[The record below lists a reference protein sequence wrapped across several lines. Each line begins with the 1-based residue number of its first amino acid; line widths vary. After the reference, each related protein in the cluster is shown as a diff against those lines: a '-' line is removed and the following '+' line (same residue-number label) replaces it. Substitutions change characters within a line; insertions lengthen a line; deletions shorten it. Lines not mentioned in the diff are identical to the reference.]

1 MIDVNTTIAKVLAG
15 DREAFRAIVIAYQA
29 MLQAIACFRTGNPDL
44 AEEIVQQTFIHAYN
58 DLADFRADGDFGVWL
73 RVLCH
78 YEILSE
84 LKRVARDR
92 SNRARYQ
99 MELCAQLATEALNV
113 DAQASDE
120 ATGALEECLRQL
132 PPTSA
137 SLITGKYADG
147 RSVQELATMHGRTVT
162 WVTTTLYRL
171 RLGLRECIERRL
183 PDAAGRESSP

>member
-29 MLQAIACFRTGNPDL
+29 MLQAIACFRTSNPDL
-44 AEEIVQQTFIHAYN
+44 AEEIVQQTFIRAYN
-58 DLADFRADGDFGVWL
+58 ELADFRADGDFGVWL

-84 LKRVARDR
+84 LKRLARDR
-92 SNRARYQ
+92 TNREHYQ
-99 MELCAQLATEALNV
+99 VELRAQLATEALSV
-113 DAQASDE
+113 DAESGDGA
-120 ATGALEECLRQL
+120 AGALEECLRQL

-137 SLITGKYADG
+137 ALITGKYADG
-147 RSVQELATMHGRTVT
+147 RSVQELATTHGRTVT

-171 RLGLRECIERRL
+171 RLGLRECLERRL
-183 PDAAGRESSP
+183 PAASGRESSP